1 MKNENEDIFN
11 RKQIWDYIYQL
22 IEHKEEIFDTE
33 QSLIISIDS
42 PWGTGKTTFLEMWE
56 KELEKNEDIKL
67 LSYNAWLDDDFDNP
81 LISITMKIHENIEST
96 NIDTEKIKSSLITS
110 ASIIAKSA
118 VTKFLANKVVNY
130 IGVNNTDEVKKV
142 LSIILG
148 DESQLKE
155 TIDEIA
161 STKEES
167 SYLEEYQNYINVKN
181 EFRKTLINL
190 TKHKKVFFLIDEL
203 DRCRPLYAIKTLETI
218 KHYFNIPGIVFI
230 FALDME
236 QLKHSIATIYG
247 QNMDSYGYL
256 RRFFN
261 HGIKLPKPSL
271 KKYLYYIDK
280 NNIFG
285 ENQKLLNDI
294 SDIFE
299 TLELT
304 LRDANVV
311 YTNLKILHILKLGK
325 SNDVKKITFY
335 AYLIALKYKY
345 PQNYDLICHQLF
357 ILNFKKQVCDR
368 NEKEL
373 PEPLSFSE
381 NQKEVSMFLDKLQMS
396 WNTKTIAEFCRESD
410 KSEFFVYYINVDSIP
425 YEDTMRVYEYIE
437 LVMEGIGMLE

>member
-1 MKNENEDIFN
+1 MNREDIFN
-11 RKQIWDYIYQL
+11 RTRVSDYIFE
-22 IEHKEEIFDTE
+22 IVKHKEEIFDTE

-56 KELEKNEDIKL
+56 KELKENQDIKL
-67 LSYNAWLDDDFDNP
+67 LSYNAWIDDDLDNP
-81 LISITMKIHENIEST
+81 LISITMKIHENIENT
-96 NIDTEKIKSSLITS
+96 NIDAEKIKSSLITS
-110 ASIIAKSA
+110 AGIIAKSA
-118 VTKFLANKVVNY
+118 AKNYLANKVVNY
-130 IGVNNTDEVKKV
+130 IGINGTDEVKKV
-142 LSIILG
+142 FGEILG

-155 TIDEIA
+155 TLDEIA
-161 STKEES
+161 STKEKS
-167 SYLEEYQNYINVKN
+167 SYVEEHQNYINVKN
-181 EFRKTLINL
+181 EFRKTLMNL

-203 DRCRPLYAIKTLETI
+203 DRCRPSYAIKTLETI

-261 HGIKLPKPSL
+261 HSIKLPKPSL
-271 KKYLYYIDK
+271 KKYLSYIDK
-280 NNIFG
+280 NNILS
-285 ENQKLLNDI
+285 ENQRMLNVI

-304 LRDANVV
+304 LRDVDVV
-311 YTNLKILHILKLGK
+311 YINLKILNILKLK
-325 SNDVKKITFY
+325 KCNDEKKMTFY

-357 ILNFKKQVCDR
+357 ILNIKKQVCDR

-410 KSEFFVYYINVDSIP
+410 KSEFFVYYISVETIP

-437 LVMEGIGMLE
+437 LVMEGIGMIE